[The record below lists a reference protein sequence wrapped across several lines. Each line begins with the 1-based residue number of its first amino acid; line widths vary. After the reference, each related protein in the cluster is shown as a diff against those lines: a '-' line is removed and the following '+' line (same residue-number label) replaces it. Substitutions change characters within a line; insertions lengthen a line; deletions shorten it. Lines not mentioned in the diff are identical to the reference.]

1 MSPSLQARIQDD
13 LKDAMRAGDALRRD
27 TLRMLIAAFK
37 NRRIELGRDLT
48 ETDEVTVLTTAV
60 KSRTESAEQYQ
71 AAGRPEL
78 AAKERAEIGIV
89 QAYMPRQLGEDETA
103 SIVAAKIAELGATSK
118 ADLGRVMKAVMA
130 EHKGAVDGKLVQRLT
145 AEHLS

>member
-71 AAGRPEL
+71 AAGRPENVFN
-78 AAKERAEIGIV
+78 G
-89 QAYMPRQLGEDETA
+89 
-103 SIVAAKIAELGATSK
+103 
-118 ADLGRVMKAVMA
+118 
-130 EHKGAVDGKLVQRLT
+130 
-145 AEHLS
+145 